1 MEDTFTE
8 GNNKKKFEN
17 AGLSDFSEVCFAIR
31 YNAKGYMYACE
42 LRTWLHM
49 PPPINNISG
58 AECVCGDE
66 KGSLSEITLYRA
78 LILQMST
85 NETWSNLTI
94 C

>member
-49 PPPINNISG
+49 PP
-58 AECVCGDE
+58 
-66 KGSLSEITLYRA
+66 
-78 LILQMST
+78 Q
-85 NETWSNLTI
+85 LTI
-94 C
+94 FLERNVCAEMKRAASQR